1 MKTTVEIQNLK
12 CHGCASTI
20 TNKLAEIENINEVIV
35 DVENN
40 SVSFEYNSDNT
51 LELAKKKLHQ
61 LGYPLVGEENKFQ
74 TKAKSYVSCAVGRMN
89 K

>member
-20 TNKLAEIENINEVIV
+20 TNKLSKLENITEVSV

-40 SVSFEYNSDNT
+40 LVSFEYNSDES
-51 LELAKKKLHQ
+51 LETAKKELYK
-61 LGYPLVGEENKFQ
+61 LGYPLVGEDNKLP
-74 TKAKSYVSCAVGRMN
+74 TKAKSYVSCAIGRMN
-89 K
+89 N